1 MAIIS
6 QQLCDEFN
14 EQQSQPEPES
24 EPETHCPLSK
34 KKLFV
39 KFQVVNF
46 IHPLKLIVIKL
57 KYK

>member
-24 EPETHCPLSK
+24 EPETRYPLSEE
-34 KKLFV
+34 KLFV
-39 KFQVVNF
+39 KFR
-46 IHPLKLIVIKL
+46 L
-57 KYK
+57 